1 MNYDIDIIFKIAG
14 IGIVVT
20 FISMLL
26 KKADR
31 EDVAQIV
38 SISGVI
44 IVLLMVLGLVS
55 SLFTEIK
62 DVLLWRY

>member
-31 EDVAQIV
+31 DDVAQIV

-44 IVLLMVLGLVS
+44 IVLLMILGLVS
-55 SLFTEIK
+55 SLFSEIK

>member
-31 EDVAQIV
+31 DDVAQVV

-44 IVLLMVLGLVS
+44 IVLLMILGLVS
-55 SLFTEIK
+55 SLFSEIK

>member
-55 SLFTEIK
+55 SLFSEIK

>member
-31 EDVAQIV
+31 DDVAQIV

-55 SLFTEIK
+55 SLFSEIK